1 MRFASE
7 RFRPSR
13 VAVTAVCVLALACGG
28 SSTTNSNPVAK
39 FIPDAPNPGAAT
51 IALLSGAGNGASIN
65 VKVTVTGVNGF
76 FGTGFRITYDPNA
89 LLFTGWDTS
98 TSFLRDGVTASDVF
112 FAEDHLTNGGT
123 LVVTATRLDPSAVSG
138 VDVTTTST
146 LAILNFVARKPLA
159 AGAAEGR
166 LDFSDPRQVCDGTVA
181 PPGCG
186 SIAVTWKG
194 GAVQAH

>member
-1 MRFASE
+1 MRFVSE

-13 VAVTAVCVLALACGG
+13 AVVTAMCVLALACGG
-28 SSTTNSNPVAK
+28 SSTTSSTPVSK
-39 FIPDAPNPGAAT
+39 FIPDAPNPGSAT

-65 VKVTVTGVNGF
+65 IKITVTGVNGF
-76 FGTGFRITYDPNA
+76 FGSAFRITYDPDA

-123 LVVTATRLDPSAVSG
+123 LVITATRIDPSKVSA

-146 LAILNFVARKPLA
+146 LATLNFVARKPLA
-159 AGAAEGR
+159 AGAAAGR
-166 LDFSDPRQVCDGTVA
+166 LDFGDPKQVCDGTVA

-186 SIAVTWKG
+186 SIPVTWKG